1 MAERAAHLID
11 HVLPEVPVRQWVLT
25 VPYRLRY
32 RLAWD
37 HQLCRAV
44 VAIFMRAVLGWLR
57 RRARLNGVPDGRG
70 GAILVIQ
77 RFGGGL
83 NLNLHLHALVLDGV
97 FTREASGRP
106 RFVAAPPLNALDVA
120 EVLASVVPRLRALL
134 TRRGLGD
141 TETPDLDVWSD
152 VSPAL
157 ATAAAASVQGLVA
170 GGSDIERPLRIGTAI
185 RVDAGQ
191 EDGTARCE
199 GCHARADGFDLHA
212 DVRVGARQ
220 RDRLEQVCRYAL
232 RPAVAGERLRLTPQ
246 GRVRLRLRHPYRDGT
261 THLVFE
267 PVALLARLAVLI
279 PRPRVN
285 LVLYH
290 GVLAPRAAWRREVVP
305 LRVSAGAG
313 AGDGAGDNGRS
324 DGAGAPALGANYRWA
339 ELMRHTF
346 GIDVLSCPRCGGR
359 LRLVALV
366 HQTAVA
372 ARILTHLGLPAD
384 VPAAA
389 RAAPDR
395 SDESD
400 LF

>member
-1 MAERAAHLID
+1 
-11 HVLPEVPVRQWVLT
+11 
-25 VPYRLRY
+25 
-32 RLAWD
+32 
-37 HQLCRAV
+37 
-44 VAIFMRAVLGWLR
+44 MRAVLGWLR

-70 GAILVIQ
+70 GAIVVIQ

-120 EVLASVVPRLRALL
+120 EVLAMVVPWLRALL

-212 DVRVGARQ
+212 DVRVGARH

-267 PVALLARLAVLI
+267 PLALLARLAVLI

-339 ELMRHTF
+339 ELMRRTF

-372 ARILTHLGLPAD
+372 ARILTHLGLPA
-384 VPAAA
+384 AA